1 MFDDNGGG
9 DFGGGKKYDVGGER
23 SASDRR
29 NPGNV
34 ELIGF
39 GCRYRSGCQ
48 PCPAGTYRSNVG
60 CPSSGAGCPNGQ
72 WYDQQCINCPAGKIG
87 KVSANG
93 VSEAESCIAP
103 IIENGQRV
111 CPLGQTL
118 HTSSYAY
125 SFPTFTKTVHGLQSC
140 VPCPSGTFGA
150 VLGGCE
156 NCPAGSV
163 NPESERSCST
173 CNPPY
178 YAPRSGWTGTC
189 KECPEGSYISMQT
202 DNEGIQEYTCEVD
215 TTGSTIAIVLTC
227 LISCVV
233 VAVKYRAI
241 KRQAVANANNQYN
254 ADMDRIDQLGVMNRF
269 YSEGDSLRASDS
281 IELSF
286 SAGVNQVEQQTGFTM
301 NPANLMS
308 SWESFERRFAIA
320 PTSSVLV
327 EVMREMTE
335 FLRQQPRFFVRK
347 EDIMGLAS
355 SKRSKILAES
365 TGGTVDDHSI
375 WTAEVAGMFGQLL
388 RVIGEA
394 PRCISS
400 NVQEPVVDGRGLV
413 FQSLPNSLP
422 LVQAIPEG
430 AC

>member
-1 MFDDNGGG
+1 
-9 DFGGGKKYDVGGER
+9 
-23 SASDRR
+23 
-29 NPGNV
+29 
-34 ELIGF
+34 
-39 GCRYRSGCQ
+39 
-48 PCPAGTYRSNVG
+48 
-60 CPSSGAGCPNGQ
+60 
-72 WYDQQCINCPAGKIG
+72 
-87 KVSANG
+87 
-93 VSEAESCIAP
+93 
-103 IIENGQRV
+103 
-111 CPLGQTL
+111 
-118 HTSSYAY
+118 
-125 SFPTFTKTVHGLQSC
+125 
-140 VPCPSGTFGA
+140 
-150 VLGGCE
+150 
-156 NCPAGSV
+156 
-163 NPESERSCST
+163 
-173 CNPPY
+173 
-178 YAPRSGWTGTC
+178 
-189 KECPEGSYISMQT
+189 MQT